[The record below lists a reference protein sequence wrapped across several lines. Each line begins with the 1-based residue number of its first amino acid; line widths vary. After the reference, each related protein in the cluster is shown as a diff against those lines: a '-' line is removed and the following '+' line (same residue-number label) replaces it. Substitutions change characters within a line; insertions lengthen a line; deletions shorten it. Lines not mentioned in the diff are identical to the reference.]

1 MIHPESMPHV
11 LVTLSEL
18 KLSKLIVVNNLQPQ
32 NISYKLVY
40 LFLKLYIILF
50 YFLSCLLSTIWID

>member
-32 NISYKLVY
+32 NIWHKLVY